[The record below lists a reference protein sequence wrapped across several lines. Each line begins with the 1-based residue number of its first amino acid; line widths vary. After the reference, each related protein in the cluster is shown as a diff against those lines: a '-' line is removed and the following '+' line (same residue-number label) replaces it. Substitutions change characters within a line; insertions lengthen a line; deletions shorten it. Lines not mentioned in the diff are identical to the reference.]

1 MNEKLKRR
9 EEPKEVESHRV
20 FDAASEA
27 WDVFKKHNL
36 SFDEGL
42 RVMACLTRTIGRKVD
57 DEAGTARRMVEMLEI
72 IMPEFKYAQT
82 CRDVPNSAGR
92 GLTKND

>member
-1 MNEKLKRR
+1 MAETKKIRAA
-9 EEPKEVESHRV
+9 KDVESHRV
-20 FDAASEA
+20 FDAASEV
-27 WDVFKKHNL
+27 WTVFKKHGL

-42 RVMACLTRTIGRKVD
+42 RVMACLTRTIGRQID
-57 DEAGTARRMVEMLEI
+57 DEPGAARRMVGMLEK
-72 IMPEFKYAQT
+72 IMPEFKSAQT